1 MARASVNEPMDAPRI
16 AIAHDYL
23 TQRGGAE
30 RVVLSMH
37 KAFPEATIYTT
48 LYDPEKTFP
57 EFANAN
63 IVTSPLN
70 AIPLFRR
77 DHRLALPLLAP
88 ISSSFD
94 VPADIVLTS
103 SSGWAH
109 GFAGSGRKIVYCHT
123 PARWL
128 YLRDHYL
135 GDGNRSSPQS
145 IALNFLAPFLKKWD
159 QKHAQDLRNK
169 YLANSTVVQQR
180 IESTYGIHAPIIFP
194 PHSLDTGG
202 VQESVP
208 ELSQLVRGEYLLVVA
223 RLMKYKNV
231 DKIIEATSALGVPLV
246 IVGSGPEK
254 SALES
259 MAGETTVLLSDLTD
273 AQLRSVY
280 SGAKALIAASHEDF
294 GITPLEAAS
303 WGIPTVALRKGGYLD
318 TIVENETGLF
328 FDEPQ
333 PNQIAEA
340 IQGMFAREWD
350 SSTIRSHADDFS
362 EARFIDEIRDAV
374 LKFSDHK

>member
-1 MARASVNEPMDAPRI
+1 MSHVSQSEYSQPRI

-37 KAFPEATIYTT
+37 RAFPDAPIYTT
-48 LYDPEKTFP
+48 LYDPDNTFP
-57 EFANAN
+57 EFADAN

-70 AIPLFRR
+70 SISLFRN

-88 ISSSFD
+88 ISSAFG

-109 GFAGSGRKIVYCHT
+109 GFAGPGRKLVYCHT

-128 YLRDHYL
+128 YLPDHYL
-135 GDGNRSSPQS
+135 GNGKRHSPQAV
-145 IALNFLAPFLKKWD
+145 ALKALSPFLKKWD
-159 QKHAQDLRNK
+159 QKRARDPRNA
-169 YLANSTVVQQR
+169 YLANSTVVQKR
-180 IESTYGIHAPIIFP
+180 IESTYGIQAPVIFP
-194 PHSLDTGG
+194 PHSLETDGA
-202 VQESVP
+202 QEGVP
-208 ELSQLVRGEYLLVVA
+208 EIEHLAHGEYLLVVA

-231 DKIIEATSALGVPLV
+231 DKIIEATSKLGVPLV
-246 IVGSGPEK
+246 VVGSGPEK
-254 SALES
+254 SALKTMES
-259 MAGETTVLLSDLTD
+259 KQTVFLSDLTD

-303 WGIPTVALRKGGYLD
+303 WGIPTVALKKGGYLD

-328 FDEPQ
+328 FDEP
-333 PNQIAEA
+333 NAAQIARG
-340 IQGMFAREWD
+340 IQKMLDREWD
-350 SSTIRSHADDFS
+350 SSIIRSHADHFS
-362 EARFIDEIRDAV
+362 EARFIEEIRQAV
-374 LKFSDHK
+374 SRFADQG